1 MAAGGAAAV
10 GGAGAGGVLGPATA
24 GAGVPTTA
32 AAAAGGPLAAGMAGA
47 AGGMAAGAAAPL
59 FLDGSPLKHVGAGG
73 VTGDELFA
81 QAGEAAH
88 WALQVL
94 VAQTRAAAH
103 IPITWAVSLIWDRS
117 GRVSAWLASSEGP
130 SYIPVGVRIP
140 EDVRLAITDPVVG
153 RELWAKAAAEGVCDP
168 LAVLARH
175 AEIRDATAPGSRV
188 LAVGSTAPMQRTMD
202 WAGALGARAVGL
214 DARSVAPATALEL
227 GGVLLHRCQVAMP
240 WDWRQATAFGTPER
254 LQVAARHMRM
264 AAVSGHLNG
273 RACEQVMRLFEERKP
288 ISAEL
293 WAEVQAERT
302 RALVD
307 YQIAASMAHQGGA
320 SPEQA
325 FRHARAAE
333 VIAALEH
340 FDTVEGCAD
349 LLYATRLAGA
359 PLNPAAAVA

>member
-1 MAAGGAAAV
+1 
-10 GGAGAGGVLGPATA
+10 
-24 GAGVPTTA
+24 
-32 AAAAGGPLAAGMAGA
+32 
-47 AGGMAAGAAAPL
+47 MAAGAAAPL

-88 WALQVL
+88 WVLQVL
-94 VAQTRAAAH
+94 VAQTRAASH

-153 RELWAKAAAEGVCDP
+153 RELWAKAAVEGVCDP

-188 LAVGSTAPMQRTMD
+188 LAIGSTAPMQRTMD
-202 WAGALGARAVGL
+202 WAGSLGARAVGL

-240 WDWRQATAFGTPER
+240 WDWRQANAFGTPER

-288 ISAEL
+288 ISSEL

-307 YQIAASMAHQGGA
+307 YQIAASMAQQGGA